1 MEKKSFIVHYDKRAM
16 FDLLI
21 EKMPDGSL
29 SYESFGRLFAALMD
43 YAEYGKTSVALDKVT
58 MMAFVAMTTQMD
70 ADAQRYAQRCEANK
84 ANINKR
90 WQKNTTSNED
100 IQTNTNGNEADTD
113 GIRSYT
119 KNTDT
124 DTDTETDTETDT
136 VTDTDTETDT
146 VTDTV
151 TDTETEKEKR
161 DITSCTPSES
171 SFPPPAESDPFVHS
185 CGDER
190 PSLSKKE
197 GVVKASRKKDGDS
210 KKYDEEIGQIID
222 HLNRKTGS
230 NYKASTQATRRLIES
245 RLKEGFTVE
254 QFKSVIDKKVM
265 DWSRDEK
272 MAQYLRPETL
282 FGSKFDSYLNAP
294 APVKT
299 FCEHEGEIDWTGIF

>member
-43 YAEYGKTSVALDKVT
+43 YAEYGKTSVELDKVT
-58 MMAFVAMTTQMD
+58 MMAFVAMTAQID
-70 ADAQRYAQRCEANK
+70 ADVQRYAQRCEANK

-124 DTDTETDTETDT
+124 DTDTVTDTETDT
-136 VTDTDTETDT
+136 DTDTDTETDT
-146 VTDTV
+146 DTV
-151 TDTETEKEKR
+151 TETDTETETEKR
-161 DITSCTPSES
+161 DIMSCTEGVQAPV
-171 SFPPPAESDPFVHS
+171 VHS
-185 CGDER
+185 YGDER
-190 PSLSKKE
+190 PSLPEKE
-197 GVVKASRKKDGDS
+197 EVVKSSRKRGGDE

-254 QFKSVIDKKVM
+254 QFKSVIDKKVT

-282 FGSKFDSYLNAP
+282 FGSKFESYLNAP
-294 APVKT
+294 APVKA
-299 FCEHEGEIDWTGIF
+299 FCEHEEEFDWTGIF

>member
-16 FDLLI
+16 LDMLI
-21 EKMPDGSL
+21 EKNPDGSL
-29 SYESFGRLFAALMD
+29 SYESFGRLFAALFD
-43 YAEYGKTSVALDKVT
+43 YAENGRTTVELDKAT
-58 MMAFVAMTTQMD
+58 MIAFAAMTAQID
-70 ADAQRYAQRCEANK
+70 ADVQRYAQRCEANK

-124 DTDTETDTETDT
+124 DTDTVTDTVTDTDTDTDTDT
-136 VTDTDTETDT
+136 VTDTDTET
-146 VTDTV
+146 
-151 TDTETEKEKR
+151 ETEKR
-161 DITSCTPSES
+161 DITSCTEAVQICH
-171 SFPPPAESDPFVHS
+171 PPLEGWRPVVHS
-185 CGDER
+185 YGDER
-190 PSLSKKE
+190 PSLPEKE
-197 GVVKASRKKDGDS
+197 EVVKSSRKKGEDS
-210 KKYDEEIGQIID
+210 QKYDEEIGQIID

-254 QFKSVIDKKVM
+254 QFKSVIDKKVT

-294 APVKT
+294 APVKA
-299 FCEHEGEIDWTGIF
+299 FCEHEEECDWTGIF